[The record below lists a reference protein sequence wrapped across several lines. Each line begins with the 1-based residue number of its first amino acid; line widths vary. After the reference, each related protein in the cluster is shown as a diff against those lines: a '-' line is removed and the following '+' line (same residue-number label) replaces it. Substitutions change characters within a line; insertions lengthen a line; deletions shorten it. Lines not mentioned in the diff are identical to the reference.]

1 MIRQTGPTAGRG
13 RVCCHILLRYENRR
27 LSFWPVRARRLCRSF
42 MTRIESRE
50 NPRVKRVAKLLVS
63 SAARREEGLFV
74 CEGPTMLREAAAAGA
89 GIAEVYALPGQE
101 ELLGGV
107 DAPCFTVTEPVLRK
121 LSDTEA
127 PRGPVFTCRIP
138 RQELPKGGQLIA
150 VEDLRDPG
158 NLGTVFRTAEALGS
172 PEVVRVGSCADLYA
186 PKTVRS
192 TMGSIFRVKTCV
204 MTPHE
209 LWQWTRERGVA
220 LIGAALSA
228 GAQSIEKT
236 DLRRACV
243 LIGSEA
249 HGLRPETLALC
260 DTHAVIP
267 IEGAESLNA
276 AVAAAIFLWEMK
288 RSRG

>member
-1 MIRQTGPTAGRG
+1 
-13 RVCCHILLRYENRR
+13 
-27 LSFWPVRARRLCRSF
+27 

-138 RQELPKGGQLIA
+138 RQELPQGGQLIA